1 MLLVD
6 DRENPKVV
14 NKLLMRMGKDEIK
27 VCRMKASDYT
37 VGEWG
42 IEAKEI
48 NDLYRSIMGFG
59 RTRTIV
65 EQLRDL
71 QEAFDDPFLV
81 VYGTQLKPY
90 IPGGRPNAKQVAMEM
105 ARMKKVIKQ
114 FKATFYQRFPKI
126 KYMEV
131 ATMDEFVEWLVVS
144 HTQQGFA
151 EYRHKQSE
159 KNAIKKSEL
168 DSKVRFLSEI
178 EGITVKEAEGLLEKF
193 GSIPNILKKKTTQ
206 KSLMQIK
213 GITRRKARAILDLR
227 EDYTGE
233 NLLEE
238 ESV

>member
-71 QEAFDDPFLV
+71 QEAFDNPFLV

-105 ARMKKVIKQ
+105 ARMKKVIKL
-114 FKATFYQRFPKI
+114 FKAPYYQRFPKI

-168 DSKVRFLSEI
+168 DSKVRFLYEI

>member
-14 NKLLMRMGKDEIK
+14 NKLLMRMGKDDIK
-27 VCRMKASDYT
+27 VCRMKSSDYT
-37 VGEWG
+37 MGEWG

-65 EQLRDL
+65 DQLRDL
-71 QEAFDDPFLV
+71 EESCVNPFLV

-90 IPGGRPNAKQVAMEM
+90 IPGGRPNARQVAVEM
-105 ARMKKVIKQ
+105 SRMKKVIKQ

-131 ATMDEFVEWLVVS
+131 TTMDDFVEWLVIN

-151 EYRHKQSE
+151 KYRHTVEE
-159 KNAIKKSEL
+159 KNAGGARPQLQVTSFVEYEL
-168 DSKVRFLSEI
+168 L
-178 EGITVKEAEGLLEKF
+178 
-193 GSIPNILKKKTTQ
+193 
-206 KSLMQIK
+206 
-213 GITRRKARAILDLR
+213 
-227 EDYTGE
+227 
-233 NLLEE
+233 
-238 ESV
+238 

>member
-14 NKLLMRMGKDEIK
+14 NKLLMRMGSEKVN
-27 VCRMKASDYT
+27 VCRMKSSDYT
-37 VGEWG
+37 MGDWG

-71 QEAFDDPFLV
+71 EEACEHPFLV

-90 IPGGRPNAKQVAMEM
+90 VPNRPNAKALAVEM
-105 ARMKKVIKQ
+105 GRMKKVIKQ

-131 ATMDEFVEWLVVS
+131 TTMDEFVEWLVVN
-144 HTQQGFA
+144 HTQQGIA
-151 EYRHKQSE
+151 LHRLDIEE
-159 KNAIKKSEL
+159 KNAVKKSLL
-168 DSKVRFLSEI
+168 DSRIQILSSV
-178 EGITVKEAEGLLEKF
+178 EGVTIGQAEDLLKEFE
-193 GSIPNILKKKTTQ
+193 SIPNILRKGTTQ
-206 KSLMQIK
+206 KSLMQVA
-213 GITRRKARAILDLR
+213 GITRRKARAILSLR
-227 EDYTGE
+227 EDYE
-233 NLLEE
+233 
-238 ESV
+238 V